1 MSRWDTLDKAV
12 GEMGTVLVGICEHLL
27 DSEDTAARE
36 MAEQAVSSYRKICD
50 AWTDTALISTM
61 PRQDISRAEALANE
75 ILMVATHQPEM
86 GIEAMIAPLE
96 EVSKDGYNS
105 LVLTLKSLTMLVAS
119 MSVLELASEEET
131 TMSELAAEAI
141 DIARSFSEDS

>member
-61 PRQDISRAEALANE
+61 PKQDISHAEALANE
-75 ILMVATHQPEM
+75 VLMAATHQPEM
-86 GIEAMIAPLE
+86 GIEAIIAPLD

-105 LVLTLKSLTMLVAS
+105 LVVAFKSLAMLIAS
-119 MSVLELASEEET
+119 MAILELGSDEDT
-131 TMSELAAEAI
+131 TMPGLAAESI
-141 DIARSFSEDS
+141 DIARSFSVDS